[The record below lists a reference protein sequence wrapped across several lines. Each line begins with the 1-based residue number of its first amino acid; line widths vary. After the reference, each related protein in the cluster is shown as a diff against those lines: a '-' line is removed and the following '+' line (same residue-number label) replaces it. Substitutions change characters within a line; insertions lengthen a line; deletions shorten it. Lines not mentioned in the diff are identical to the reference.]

1 MNVIFLFMLDMIL
14 SSLSL
19 TRIWDVE
26 YRELL
31 DELRRIVGF
40 WIGVVYVKLGD
51 PRKEH
56 LGICFGVE
64 LEVSYGLI
72 GGCDC
77 D

>member
-31 DELRRIVGF
+31 DELRRIDGF
-40 WIGVVYVKLGD
+40 WIGVLYVELGD
-51 PRKEH
+51 FRKGH

-64 LEVSYGLI
+64 FEVLY
-72 GGCDC
+72 
-77 D
+77 